1 MSEGFS
7 NTEMSDSSALRDRDP
22 IPHGRDSSKATPL
35 QKGLLVCSLAALFLV
50 AVGAEEPAESSCC
63 PEDECQITFNP
74 NSLTMGI
81 DQVRSIELR
90 VVCDGEERQAE
101 WSVASFDKTL
111 LKSAVINNL
120 LCGQGK
126 NPP

>member
-7 NTEMSDSSALRDRDP
+7 NTAMSDSSALRDRDP

-50 AVGAEEPAESSCC
+50 AVGAEG
-63 PEDECQITFNP
+63 ECQITFNP

-90 VVCDGEERQAE
+90 VVCDERSDRPSGA
-101 WSVASFDKTL
+101 L
-111 LKSAVINNL
+111 PRLIRR
-120 LCGQGK
+120 C
-126 NPP
+126 